1 MRLVQQITFDAKDHA
16 EAMRLAR
23 DRLGGDAVVISV
35 VPVKRGGFMGLF
47 RKRMLSVTA
56 GLFEEDRQERER
68 EKRERILAFQKLLE
82 IRQAVRPSEESAPP
96 TDRASATG
104 ADQLVATEDR
114 SVTVEISSQ
123 AMELSRAV
131 RSREQGKDS
140 GGEVDLLDRVEA
152 IQDSLHKVLARL
164 EERESPSDDPLVPL
178 LVASGVEGHLA
189 GRLAEQYRK
198 AEGKLPFHD
207 WLARQI
213 PCRGASFAEALQ
225 GPRSLFIGP
234 TGMGKT
240 TTIAKLGAAFALW
253 ENRKVLLLTADTYR
267 IAAVEQLRT
276 YAKILGVPMEVVYG
290 PDDLPRILGRY
301 ADVDVVLL
309 DTAGRSQNDDEKI
322 AEYRRLYE
330 AFEPQSTHL
339 VLAGNVKYHDMLD
352 VIDRMNVVPIDG
364 LIATKLDETKSAGSL
379 LNVVFDFNLPLTF
392 LTAGQNVPNDISI
405 ASGEDFL
412 SHLDLQERDRRG

>member
-1 MRLVQQITFDAKDHA
+1 MRVVQQITFDAKDDA
-16 EAMRLAR
+16 EAMRVAR
-23 DRLGGDAVVISV
+23 DRLGDDAVVISV
-35 VPVKRGGFMGLF
+35 VPVKRGGFLGLF

-82 IRQAVRPSEESAPP
+82 IRQAVRPDEERVPP
-96 TDRASATG
+96 ADRAPGSVV
-104 ADQLVATEDR
+104 DQLVATEDEA
-114 SVTVEISSQ
+114 VTVELSNQ

-131 RSREQGKDS
+131 RTKGQGKESDS
-140 GGEVDLLDRVEA
+140 DLLDRVEA
-152 IQDSLHKVLARL
+152 IQNSLHKVLARL
-164 EERESPSDDPLVPL
+164 EEREIPSDDPLVSL

-189 GRLAEQYRK
+189 GRLAERYRK
-198 AEGKLPFHD
+198 AEGKPPFRD

-213 PCRGASFAEALQ
+213 PCRGTSFAEALQ

-309 DTAGRSQNDDEKI
+309 DTAGRSQNDDEKV
-322 AEYRRLYE
+322 AEYRQLYE

-392 LTAGQNVPNDISI
+392 LTAGQNVPNDIAI
-405 ASGEDFL
+405 ASGEAFL
-412 SHLDLQERDRRG
+412 SHLSLQERDRRG

>member
-1 MRLVQQITFDAKDHA
+1 MRVVQQITFDAKDDA
-16 EAMRLAR
+16 EAMRVAR
-23 DRLGGDAVVISV
+23 DRLGDDAVVISV
-35 VPVKRGGFMGLF
+35 VPVKRGGFLGLF

-82 IRQAVRPSEESAPP
+82 IRQAVRPAEESVPSA
-96 TDRASATG
+96 DRVPGSVV
-104 ADQLVATEDR
+104 DQLVATEDEA
-114 SVTVEISSQ
+114 VTVELSNQ

-131 RSREQGKDS
+131 RTKGQGKESDS
-140 GGEVDLLDRVEA
+140 DLLDRVEA
-152 IQDSLHKVLARL
+152 IQNSLHKVLARL
-164 EERESPSDDPLVPL
+164 EEREIPSDDPLVSL

-189 GRLAEQYRK
+189 GRLAERYRK
-198 AEGKLPFHD
+198 AEGKPSFRD

-213 PCRGASFAEALQ
+213 PCRGTSFAEALQ

-309 DTAGRSQNDDEKI
+309 DTAGRSQNDDEKV
-322 AEYRRLYE
+322 AEYRQLYE

-392 LTAGQNVPNDISI
+392 LTAGQNVPNDIAI
-405 ASGEDFL
+405 ASGEAFL
-412 SHLDLQERDRRG
+412 SHLSLQERDRRG

>member
-1 MRLVQQITFDAKDHA
+1 MRVVQQITFDAKDDA
-16 EAMRLAR
+16 EAMRVAR
-23 DRLGGDAVVISV
+23 DRLGDDAVVISV
-35 VPVKRGGFMGLF
+35 VPVKRGGFLGLF

-82 IRQAVRPSEESAPP
+82 IRQAVRPAEERVPPAERAPG
-96 TDRASATG
+96 SVV
-104 ADQLVATEDR
+104 DQLVATEDEA
-114 SVTVEISSQ
+114 VTVELSNQ

-131 RSREQGKDS
+131 RTKGQGKESDS
-140 GGEVDLLDRVEA
+140 DLLDRVEA
-152 IQDSLHKVLARL
+152 IQNSLHKVLARL
-164 EERESPSDDPLVPL
+164 EEREIPSDDPLVSL

-189 GRLAEQYRK
+189 GRLAERYRK
-198 AEGKLPFHD
+198 AEGKPPFRD

-213 PCRGASFAEALQ
+213 PCRGTSFAEALQ

-309 DTAGRSQNDDEKI
+309 DTAGRSQNDDEKV

-352 VIDRMNVVPIDG
+352 IIDRMNVVPIDG

-379 LNVVFDFNLPLTF
+379 LNVVFNFNLPLTF

>member
-1 MRLVQQITFDAKDHA
+1 MRVVQQITFDAKDDA
-16 EAMRLAR
+16 EAMRVAR
-23 DRLGGDAVVISV
+23 DRLGDDAVVISV
-35 VPVKRGGFMGLF
+35 VPVKRGGFLGLF

-82 IRQAVRPSEESAPP
+82 IRQAVRPAEERVPPAERAPG
-96 TDRASATG
+96 SVV
-104 ADQLVATEDR
+104 DQLVATEDEA
-114 SVTVEISSQ
+114 VTVELSNQ

-131 RSREQGKDS
+131 RTKGQGKESDS
-140 GGEVDLLDRVEA
+140 DLLDRVEA
-152 IQDSLHKVLARL
+152 IQNSLHKVLARL
-164 EERESPSDDPLVPL
+164 EEREIPSDDPLVSL

-189 GRLAEQYRK
+189 GRLAERYRK
-198 AEGKLPFHD
+198 AEGKPPFRD

-213 PCRGASFAEALQ
+213 PCRGTSFAEALQ

-309 DTAGRSQNDDEKI
+309 DTAGRSQNDDEKV
-322 AEYRRLYE
+322 AEYRQLYE

-392 LTAGQNVPNDISI
+392 LTAGQNVPNDIAI
-405 ASGEDFL
+405 ASGEAFL
-412 SHLDLQERDRRG
+412 SHLSLQERDRRG